1 MRVGNEIHIANML
14 IKIKFMLVMESKFQ
28 KKTFFFF
35 QTVGRA
41 LGAPALDLPLAEVP
55 SFQFLGIKLV
65 NIGAKFYKF
74 QVK

>member
-1 MRVGNEIHIANML
+1 
-14 IKIKFMLVMESKFQ
+14 MESKFQ